1 MIFWEDEAII
11 LSYQD
16 YSESSIILKV
26 FTQNLGIRKGFIR
39 GAKKKKKTI
48 FLKVET
54 YYPLLI
60 KQELKIC

>member
-1 MIFWEDEAII
+1 MIHWEDEAII

-39 GAKKKKKTI
+39 GAKKKNKTI

>member
-39 GAKKKKKTI
+39 GAKKKKTKLY
-48 FLKVET
+48 F
-54 YYPLLI
+54 
-60 KQELKIC
+60 